1 MQWLANVSVRRPVFA
16 TVLILFLVVVGVVGY
31 NKLAVDR
38 FPKVEIPVVAIVTR
52 LQGAAPEQIETE
64 VTDKIEEGVNTVSGI
79 DELRS
84 VSSEGVSQVFI
95 TFLLEK
101 NVDVASQEVR
111 DRLST
116 VLPLLPRGTDPPVVS
131 KVDPDAAPV
140 LLVALDADRPI
151 KEITELADQRV
162 RRALENVPGVGQVTI
177 IGGRKRQVQVRLD
190 PIKLRGAGLTA
201 ADVQRA
207 IVAGNATAPGGA
219 IETGPDRLSVR
230 VKGRVDSVPAL
241 GELVVREQGGHAIT
255 VAELGQVVDGEED
268 AETMARNDGRP
279 SVVLSIRK
287 QSGENSVQVVDAL
300 RERMAEV
307 QRGLPGGYKL
317 DVIRDNTETTRT
329 SVAAVREHLTLGAV
343 LASLVVL
350 LFLGSWR
357 STIIAALAIP
367 TSIVATFGLM
377 WAMGFSLDTITL
389 LALALSVGI
398 VIDDAIVVL
407 ENIYRYIHE
416 KGVRPMPAAVYATRE
431 IGLAVL
437 ATTLSL
443 LAVFMPV
450 AFMGGIPGRF
460 LRSFGLTMGFAIA
473 ISLFVSFSLT
483 PMLASRWLRRDGQ
496 PHVGNGFAGIVP
508 RRKYLLERVV
518 DAFYTPLE
526 RGYMRLL
533 GWVMRRRWVVVVAS
547 FATIGSCIP
556 LGAKVPKGFLP
567 KNDEA
572 QFEVVV
578 RAPEGTSLAATDI
591 IGERIARKLRGWPVV
606 DRTVVTIGDNNE
618 RTPNLARVF
627 VGLVPPDRRRESQD
641 EIQARVRK
649 EIVARL
655 PPGYRA
661 QVSQVALISGGGV
674 SAAPVQYTL
683 AGPDLAALTRYSTEA
698 LERLKKVSGAADA
711 DSSLVAGNPEVVATV
726 NRPKAADLGVS
737 VSDIAGALQLLVGG
751 VKVSQYEE
759 QGREYDIEVRADE
772 PFRTSVEALSMLT
785 VPATRLGTVPL
796 LDVVDLDR
804 REGPSQ
810 INRLNRQRQ
819 VSFSANVAPG
829 AGAGEIGVAFER
841 AVAAMKM
848 PPAYRLSAT
857 GQSKE
862 IGRTARNFG
871 IAFALAFIFM
881 YLILAAQFES
891 WLHPVTILL
900 ALPLTVPFAL
910 VSLLVFKQAL
920 DIYSMLG
927 ILVLF
932 GVIKKNAILQIA
944 HTRDLRAQGL
954 PRLQAILQGNRD
966 RLRPILMT
974 TFAFVAGMIPLV
986 ASRGIGSGFNRATA
1000 GVVVGGQLLS
1010 LLLTL
1015 VATPVAYSLLDD
1027 ASVWVRRRLRLRQRP
1042 PEETGADEITVVEPP
1057 MPAHVPIQAVQ
1068 S

>member
-1 MQWLANVSVRRPVFA
+1 
-16 TVLILFLVVVGVVGY
+16 
-31 NKLAVDR
+31 
-38 FPKVEIPVVAIVTR
+38 
-52 LQGAAPEQIETE
+52 
-64 VTDKIEEGVNTVSGI
+64 
-79 DELRS
+79 
-84 VSSEGVSQVFI
+84 
-95 TFLLEK
+95 
-101 NVDVASQEVR
+101 
-111 DRLST
+111 
-116 VLPLLPRGTDPPVVS
+116 
-131 KVDPDAAPV
+131 
-140 LLVALDADRPI
+140 
-151 KEITELADQRV
+151 
-162 RRALENVPGVGQVTI
+162 
-177 IGGRKRQVQVRLD
+177 
-190 PIKLRGAGLTA
+190 
-201 ADVQRA
+201 
-207 IVAGNATAPGGA
+207 
-219 IETGPDRLSVR
+219 
-230 VKGRVDSVPAL
+230 
-241 GELVVREQGGHAIT
+241 
-255 VAELGQVVDGEED
+255 
-268 AETMARNDGRP
+268 
-279 SVVLSIRK
+279 
-287 QSGENSVQVVDAL
+287 
-300 RERMAEV
+300 
-307 QRGLPGGYKL
+307 
-317 DVIRDNTETTRT
+317 
-329 SVAAVREHLTLGAV
+329 
-343 LASLVVL
+343 
-350 LFLGSWR
+350 
-357 STIIAALAIP
+357 
-367 TSIVATFGLM
+367 
-377 WAMGFSLDTITL
+377 MGFSLDTITL

-416 KGVRPMPAAVYATRE
+416 KGVKPMPAAIYATRE

-483 PMLASRWLRRDGQ
+483 PMLASRWLRRDERGD
-496 PHVGNGFAGIVP
+496 NGFSSLHP
-508 RRKYLLERVV
+508 RRKYFLERVV
-518 DAFYTPLE
+518 NVVYTPLE

-533 GWVMRRRWVVVVAS
+533 GWVMQRRWVVVLAS
-547 FATIGSCIP
+547 IATIGSCIP
-556 LGAKVPKGFLP
+556 LGARVPKGFLP

-578 RAPEGTSLAATDI
+578 RTPEGTSLAATDI
-591 IGERIARKLRGWPVV
+591 IGERIARKLREWPVV
-606 DRTVVTIGDNNE
+606 ARTVVTIGDNNE

-627 VGLVPPDRRRESQD
+627 VGLTAPDRRRESQD

-649 EIVARL
+649 EIVAKL
-655 PPGYRA
+655 PPEYRV
-661 QVSQVALISGGGV
+661 QVTQVALITGGGQ

-683 AGPDLAALTRYSTEA
+683 AGPDLQTLTRYSGEA
-698 LERLKKVSGAADA
+698 LKRMKAVRGTADA
-711 DSSLVAGNPEVVATV
+711 DSSLVAGNPELVAIV

-772 PFRTSVEALSMLT
+772 PFRTSVEALTLLT
-785 VPATRLGTVPL
+785 VPSARLGTVPL
-796 LDVVDLDR
+796 LDVVDLER
-804 REGPSQ
+804 HEGPSQ

-829 AGAGEIGVAFER
+829 AGAGEIGAAFER
-841 AVAAMKM
+841 AVADMKM

-891 WLHPVTILL
+891 WLHPITILI

-910 VSLLVFKQAL
+910 ISLLLFKQAL

-944 HTRDLRAQGL
+944 HTNDLRAQGL
-954 PRLQAILQGNRD
+954 PRLEAILNANRD

-986 ASRGIGSGFNRATA
+986 VSKGVGSGFNRATA

-1015 VATPVAYSLLDD
+1015 VATPVAYSLFDD
-1027 ASVWVRRRLRLRQRP
+1027 ASLWVRRKLRLRDRP
-1042 PEETGADEITVVEPP
+1042 PEETGADEITVVEPVP
-1057 MPAHVPIQAVQ
+1057 VLAFHAPIQAVHP
-1068 S
+1068 